1 MPIAA
6 VSGVVHPWQNLAAE
20 TDVTLQQLFAA
31 AIAKHQPRGRVALL
45 AVGGYGRSELA
56 PFSDL
61 DVLLVHERKTLDGAF
76 AQSLWYPLWDAGRKV
91 GHAVRTPKETF
102 AMIRSD
108 LDTATALV
116 TARVVAGDAEFGQR
130 VIDQCRTRIRK
141 QGRKWLTELHTRVTE
156 RHRVAGEVAYLLE
169 PDLKDGLGGLRD
181 IHAVWWANA
190 VGFGVDNA
198 DLRALAECNETLLR
212 IRTALHHTTGRPGD
226 VLHLQDQGAVAEAAG
241 FANDDAL
248 MAALAAVG
256 RQVMWISEET

>member
-6 VSGVVHPWQNLAAE
+6 VSGVVHSWQNLAAE
-20 TDVTLQQLFAA
+20 TDATLQQLFAA

-61 DVLLVHERKTLDGAF
+61 DVLLIHELKTLDGAF

-130 VIDQCRTRIRK
+130 VIDQCK
-141 QGRKWLTELHTRVTE
+141 
-156 RHRVAGEVAYLLE
+156 
-169 PDLKDGLGGLRD
+169 
-181 IHAVWWANA
+181 
-190 VGFGVDNA
+190 
-198 DLRALAECNETLLR
+198 AES
-212 IRTALHHTTGRPGD
+212 G
-226 VLHLQDQGAVAEAAG
+226 
-241 FANDDAL
+241 
-248 MAALAAVG
+248 
-256 RQVMWISEET
+256 